1 MKEKEFKLK
10 VAKATKWST
19 ITEIFAKLVMPI
31 TNMILAR
38 MLVPEAFGV
47 VATITM
53 IISFVEMF
61 TDAGFQKYLV
71 QHEFKDEDE
80 KYKSANVAFWTNF
93 SISIFLFGTLA
104 FFSESIS
111 VLVGSPGLG
120 NLITIACVQLPITAF
135 SSIQMALYK
144 REFDFETLF
153 FVRMVSILIPFVITI
168 PLALFGLSYWALII
182 GTIFTYLSNAII
194 LTIKSKWKPELYFD
208 FSVLKKMLSFS
219 IWSFIEAISIWFTVW
234 IDAFII
240 GFYLNQHFLGL
251 FKTSTTMVNSIMGLI
266 TASMIPVFFATLSRL
281 QNDNSSFKQMFY
293 KFQRTASIFIFP
305 FGIGIFLYSDL
316 VTTVLLGN
324 QWDEASELIGIWAL
338 TSAVKIVFCNFSSE
352 VYRAKGRPKLS
363 FLAQFLYLIVLVP
376 TIIVSAKL
384 GFLTLIYARSLI
396 QFYFVLIHF
405 MLMKFAIGF
414 PIVKTL
420 NNLIPTSFSV
430 IIMGIFGVLLQ
441 RLNDGVI
448 WSIITIILCVC
459 LYFVV
464 LCFFPIIREDFHEL
478 KNRMKSKNHI

>member
-19 ITEIFAKLVMPI
+19 ITEISAKLVAPVS
-31 TNMILAR
+31 NMILAR
-38 MLVPEAFGV
+38 ILAPEAFGV
-47 VATITM
+47 VATVTM

-93 SISIFLFGTLA
+93 SISIFLFGIIA
-104 FFSESIS
+104 YFSESIS

-144 REFDFETLF
+144 REFDFATLF
-153 FVRMVSILIPFVITI
+153 FVRMISILIPLVLTI
-168 PLALFGLSYWALII
+168 PLALLGLSYWALII
-182 GTIFTYLSNAII
+182 GSIFTYLSNAII
-194 LTIKSKWKPELYFD
+194 LTIKSTWKPEFYFD
-208 FSVLKKMLSFS
+208 IGVLKKMLDFS
-219 IWSFIEAISIWFTVW
+219 IWSLIEAISIWFTVW

-240 GFYLNQHFLGL
+240 GFYLNQYFLGL

-266 TASMIPVFFATLSRL
+266 TASIIPVFFVTLSRL
-281 QNDNSSFKQMFY
+281 QNDNISFKQMFY

-316 VTTVLLGN
+316 VTTILLGN
-324 QWDEASELIGIWAL
+324 QWEEASVLIGIWAL

-363 FLAQFLYLIVLVP
+363 FLAQILYLVVLVP
-376 TIIVSAKL
+376 TIIVSAKI

-405 MLMKFAIGF
+405 ILMKFAMGF

-420 NNLIPTSFSV
+420 KNLIPTAISV
-430 IIMGIFGVLLQ
+430 MIMGIFGVTIQ
-441 RLNDGVI
+441 RLNDGII
-448 WSIITIILCVC
+448 WSIITIILCAFF
-459 LYFVV
+459 YFIV
-464 LCFFPIIREDFHEL
+464 LCLFPIIRRDMKDL
-478 KNRMKSKNHI
+478 KNRIRSSNI